1 MARRGHPPSQEA
13 IAGCGP
19 RKRRCKMFAVT
30 LQVWGRPPVCQFTEP
45 LAPGRGYGAGTGP
58 EARLTNLN
66 AFGKFIEALAPLQT
80 AHSERGMESR
90 MSKSLR
96 DLQPKL
102 ARVTS
107 TATRLWSKAQ
117 GWTEG
122 TTLGSGDGGAP
133 NPNGVVAGGVHRRL
147 VFRPRGRNP
156 VGVDGRCRAITQ
168 GWQRANPGL
177 CSTTPLGLEFS
188 AAFWH
193 IPRLGDKGPAQAG
206 NFRKVLPPGREYK

>member
-1 MARRGHPPSQEA
+1 
-13 IAGCGP
+13 
-19 RKRRCKMFAVT
+19 
-30 LQVWGRPPVCQFTEP
+30 
-45 LAPGRGYGAGTGP
+45 
-58 EARLTNLN
+58 
-66 AFGKFIEALAPLQT
+66 
-80 AHSERGMESR
+80 

-147 VFRPRGRNP
+147 VFWPRGRNP
-156 VGVDGRCRAITQ
+156 IGVDGHCRAITQ
-168 GWQRANPGL
+168 GWHGANPWL
-177 CSTTPLGLEFS
+177 CATTPLGLEFWLILRLRDKWHAKVGDSRKALRLSSRTCECRGPSVEGRGQHFGPSTLDTRPS
-188 AAFWH
+188 ALDTRVWMLFSWDFTRTAS
-193 IPRLGDKGPAQAG
+193 R
-206 NFRKVLPPGREYK
+206 GRAR